1 MWWVQAVYLC
11 LRVEGNIY
19 YKFSQAFQF
28 LINKLKKKKKWYG
41 RGLVMRMEQNDEVY
55 SEAKMGGK

>member
-28 LINKLKKKKKWYG
+28 LINKLKKKKSG
-41 RGLVMRMEQNDEVY
+41 
-55 SEAKMGGK
+55 MGGDWL